1 MKKMLMLG
9 AAVALIAAPV
19 AAQDWQGQTYGNDAA
34 AWWLLNANVAQF
46 CKLNAAGGVVDNPTN
61 ASFLNGPNGQGG
73 TTAEADGTVT
83 LNIQNPSDNTIRLA
97 GLGVTYGKSQC
108 NMPFQVTAQSLNGGL
123 KSDTT
128 TSDND
133 FVALINYDLDV
144 RLDQFYSGLE
154 NAAASSGGGQVIG
167 THPEA
172 AAGDFRIGVRV
183 NPQDDLLLEGTYS
196 DFLKITMTPTVS

>member
-1 MKKMLMLG
+1 MKTFLMAS
-9 AAVALIAAPV
+9 AALALIASPV
-19 AAQDWQGQTYGNDAA
+19 AAQDWQGQTYGQDAA
-34 AWWLLNANVAQF
+34 AWWLINANVAQF

-61 ASFLNGPNGQGG
+61 ASFANGANGQGG

-83 LNIQNPSDNTIRLA
+83 LSIQNPSDNTIRLA

-108 NMPFQVTAQSLNGGL
+108 NMPFSVSANSLNGGL
-123 KSDTT
+123 LSDTS

-133 FVALINYDLDV
+133 FVEKVNYDLDV
-144 RLDQFYSGLE
+144 TFDQFYSGME
-154 NAAASSGGGQVIG
+154 NAAAVQGGAVIG

-183 NPQDDLLLEGTYS
+183 NAQDDLLLEGVYS
-196 DFLKITMTPTVS
+196 DFLKITMTPTV